1 MFWLLRFSFP
11 LLSMSSFVYRYLAG
25 ENKHLMCVRDLSF
38 DYLEEIK
45 IIHSVIRQKECWAI
59 IQEIWLV
66 NVQNSNSL
74 DIPFSV
80 KSCSTL
86 GDVKKIPLASRTPMQ
101 SPCKSLYFLFL
112 YKGAEG
118 QGTRVARAPK
128 SISLLLLIRINGT
141 FASICKSW
149 VVCIFCQL
157 EKKFTNK
164 YQGIFLGLI
173 TSSFVTWIWNKV
185 PSLILK
191 KFSASQSWIWTE
203 VWIIA
208 PPWVQGNAL
217 KTPVWTQNLKQPHP
231 PKKTYKKK
239 NS

>member
-86 GDVKKIPLASRTPMQ
+86 GDVKKILSVSGIQPAFIYSAAEACDQWKAPQRSADSGYTHRSRPCILLLSKRYAADTAGVPELEPER
-101 SPCKSLYFLFL
+101 SPA
-112 YKGAEG
+112 GARRHG
-118 QGTRVARAPK
+118 SRY
-128 SISLLLLIRINGT
+128 ISLLLVL
-141 FASICKSW
+141 
-149 VVCIFCQL
+149 
-157 EKKFTNK
+157 
-164 YQGIFLGLI
+164 Y
-173 TSSFVTWIWNKV
+173 
-185 PSLILK
+185 
-191 KFSASQSWIWTE
+191 
-203 VWIIA
+203 IA
-208 PPWVQGNAL
+208 FQ
-217 KTPVWTQNLKQPHP
+217 
-231 PKKTYKKK
+231 
-239 NS
+239 